1 MEKIKVLFL
10 CTGNSCR
17 SQMAEGFLRYLGKE
31 DFEAYSAGTRPTRLN
46 PLAVRAM
53 KEKGIDIA
61 GQHSQSADEFVGEP
75 FDYIITVCDHARET
89 CPVFPGTAE
98 RPHWSLKDPAEAEGS
113 DEERMPVFRE
123 IRDQIEKRIRDFI
136 TEQKNAG
143 K

>member
-1 MEKIKVLFL
+1 MKKIKVLFL

-98 RPHWSLKDPAEAEGS
+98 KLHWSLKDPAEAEGS

-123 IRDQIEKRIRDFI
+123 IRDQIEKRIRGFI